1 MTTRVAFMQ
10 THHLLKPFCKTTTPM
25 KNIQSLQLELAT
37 AQQLDADQQ
46 SLIRGGTT
54 KTTNDDKRRNRPG
67 TKSVAGVNCVG
78 G

>member
-1 MTTRVAFMQ
+1 
-10 THHLLKPFCKTTTPM
+10 M